1 MGLGPSKKKIIRIL
15 ENSITN
21 LKICEQ
27 KNFKIE
33 YKFNYSEYS
42 IEEENSSST
51 IIQKNNFKG
60 EDNESFIFSQEITQ
74 VLNNPKLD
82 VKRIKKY
89 PYCGIGTI
97 RVQFPINNTV
107 FEYTCFLIDANV
119 VVTLASNLENK
130 NLGGKAISI
139 MTSFSKENV
148 KWENIFI
155 QGEEKSKSNN
165 NKNENNK
172 KESLDYSLSKLAVIL
187 YDDNIR
193 NEWLGVEEGKKDDF
207 EGRDTFVVFSFN
219 EGRNNINKLN
229 KGEEEINDGKYREI
243 FISNINPFLDAS
255 KKGEEKDIKLI
266 KQSPGSPL
274 YYRDYN
280 NGAYVIAIINENF
293 EFQYID

>member
-1 MGLGPSKKKIIRIL
+1 MGLGPSKKNIIKIL

-21 LKICEQ
+21 INISEQ

-42 IEEENSSST
+42 TEEENSSSVMNKT
-51 IIQKNNFKG
+51 NNSER

-82 VKRIKKY
+82 VKKTKKF

-97 RVQFPINNTV
+97 RVRFPINNTV

-139 MTSFSKENV
+139 ITSFSKENV
-148 KWENIFI
+148 KWENIYI
-155 QGEEKSKSNN
+155 QGEEKSKGKK

-172 KESLDYSLSKLAVIL
+172 KDILDNLS
-187 YDDNIR
+187 
-193 NEWLGVEEGKKDDF
+193 
-207 EGRDTFVVFSFN
+207 S
-219 EGRNNINKLN
+219 
-229 KGEEEINDGKYREI
+229 
-243 FISNINPFLDAS
+243 
-255 KKGEEKDIKLI
+255 
-266 KQSPGSPL
+266 
-274 YYRDYN
+274 
-280 NGAYVIAIINENF
+280 
-293 EFQYID
+293 